1 MSIQKLLGVAAL
13 FVVWIAVF
21 LFTVLPVVL
30 PMLASVIGGVG
41 LEVPNW
47 FPRST
52 LLLIL
57 FHPWVTLIIG
67 SLLLILLGWAIFR
80 LLKT

>member
-1 MSIQKLLGVAAL
+1 VSIRKLLGVAAL
-13 FVVWIAVF
+13 FVVWIVVF

-30 PMLASVIGGVG
+30 PMLAHVIGGVG

-47 FPRST
+47 FPQST

-57 FHPWVTLIIG
+57 LHPWVTLIIG

-80 LLKT
+80 LLKA